1 MNFFDRLTEFDFSL
15 ITGDEVTI
23 MLIGYLIVFIVLA
36 ALYFVFLN
44 VPHVLKFVLG
54 TGNSFKRIGK
64 KNENQLEA
72 APKGASKAKTKQEP
86 ISGAVDAAITAA
98 IHLYIND
105 NFHDEEDA
113 ILTIQKVSRRY
124 SPWSSKIYSVTN
136 YRR

>member
-1 MNFFDRLTEFDFSL
+1 MDFFDRLFQFDPSL
-15 ITGDEVTI
+15 ITGDEVSI

-36 ALYFVFLN
+36 CLYFVFLN
-44 VPHVLKFVLG
+44 VPKVLNFALELG
-54 TGNSFKRIGK
+54 KSRKANNDNKLDAPAKATATVKKGELTGAES
-64 KNENQLEA
+64 
-72 APKGASKAKTKQEP
+72 
-86 ISGAVDAAITAA
+86 AAITAA
-98 IHLYIND
+98 IHLFIND

>member
-1 MNFFDRLTEFDFSL
+1 MDFFDRLFQFDLSL
-15 ITGDEVTI
+15 ITGDEVSI

-36 ALYFVFLN
+36 CLYLVFLN
-44 VPHVLKFVLG
+44 VPKVLNFVLG
-54 TGNSFKRIGK
+54 FGK
-64 KNENQLEA
+64 
-72 APKGASKAKTKQEP
+72 SKASDEKKLDAPAKASATVKKGELT
-86 ISGAVDAAITAA
+86 GAESAAITAA
-98 IHLYIND
+98 IHLFIND

>member
-1 MNFFDRLTEFDFSL
+1 MDFFDRLFQFDLSL
-15 ITGDEVTI
+15 ITGDEVSI

-36 ALYFVFLN
+36 GLYLVFLN
-44 VPHVLKFVLG
+44 VPKVLNFVLELG
-54 TGNSFKRIGK
+54 KRKANDEKKLDTPAKATAKVKKGELTGAES
-64 KNENQLEA
+64 
-72 APKGASKAKTKQEP
+72 
-86 ISGAVDAAITAA
+86 AAITAA
-98 IHLYIND
+98 IHLFIND